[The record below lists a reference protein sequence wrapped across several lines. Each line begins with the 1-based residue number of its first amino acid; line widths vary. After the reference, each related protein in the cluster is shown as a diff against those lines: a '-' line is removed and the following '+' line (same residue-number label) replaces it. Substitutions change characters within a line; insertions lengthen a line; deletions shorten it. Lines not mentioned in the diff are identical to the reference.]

1 MENLIFNISLSDCIQ
16 LAGIMVSL
24 ITSIIAIIISVKT
37 LKQNNQMIEESS
49 RPYLVIY
56 SGTTNFQTPNYY
68 LILKNFGQS
77 GAYITYFSCDYDL
90 SQCSYSEKNI
100 PFKHIVNTFIAPGQ
114 SFVSNV
120 NPLKLFEF
128 SQPITFKI
136 AYTFNGRKY
145 EDSFIL
151 NIEADSD
158 MIQSRAC
165 TKDKEVR
172 IISYALQDIAEKML

>member
-1 MENLIFNISLSDCIQ
+1 M
-16 LAGIMVSL
+16 
-24 ITSIIAIIISVKT
+24 
-37 LKQNNQMIEESS
+37 
-49 RPYLVIY
+49 
-56 SGTTNFQTPNYY
+56 
-68 LILKNFGQS
+68 
-77 GAYITYFSCDYDL
+77 
-90 SQCSYSEKNI
+90 
-100 PFKHIVNTFIAPGQ
+100 
-114 SFVSNV
+114 
-120 NPLKLFEF
+120 FEF